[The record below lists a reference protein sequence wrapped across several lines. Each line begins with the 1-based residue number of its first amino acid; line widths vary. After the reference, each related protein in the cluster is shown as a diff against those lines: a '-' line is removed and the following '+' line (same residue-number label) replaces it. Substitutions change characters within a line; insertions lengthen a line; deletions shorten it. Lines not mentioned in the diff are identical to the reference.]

1 LSKGRKAKTKE
12 SEKHMKITTFN
23 NMKGLIHGNDPKRI
37 GCAKGG
43 VLKIGVTEVS
53 ISPGSDTIM
62 PLLIN
67 GSSGDYNA
75 TFTDNEGRVYSL
87 EKVEIRG
94 GRIAPPSPTAM
105 ELMELRCRADAAE
118 QECET
123 LREEIRELKNIF
135 DTNSL
140 NFLIK

>member
-1 LSKGRKAKTKE
+1 
-12 SEKHMKITTFN
+12 MKITLFN

-37 GCAKGG
+37 GCEKGG
-43 VLKIGVTEVS
+43 VLKIGTTEII
-53 ISPGSDTIM
+53 ISPNAETIM

-67 GSSGDYNA
+67 GCTGDYEGV
-75 TFTDNEGRVYSL
+75 FTDISGAVYNL
-87 EKVEIRG
+87 GKVAIRG
-94 GRIAPPSPTAM
+94 GRIAPPSDVDM
-105 ELMELRCRADAAE
+105 ELMELRCRADSAE
-118 QECET
+118 QECES